1 MKTADIIPGKS
12 YWCEM
17 FSDGVSIVKV
27 VLVCEFKVIVK
38 RGWSYRAVAP
48 DWLLCEATTKEKP
61 WWQFW

>member
-1 MKTADIIPGKS
+1 
-12 YWCEM
+12 M